1 MYQLCDYCPLLLPNI
16 IVMPPKA
23 TEKKP
28 VAKKAAAFVQKEI
41 DPTKYLRK
49 VNCVHEVSDH
59 IATLLPLLPIH
70 IKLLIQSKRS

>member
-1 MYQLCDYCPLLLPNI
+1 
-16 IVMPPKA
+16 MPPKA

-49 VNCVHEVSDH
+49 VLCVDIVSYLISLH
-59 IATLLPLLPIH
+59 FFLTFKKTLNW
-70 IKLLIQSKRS
+70 IQSKRS